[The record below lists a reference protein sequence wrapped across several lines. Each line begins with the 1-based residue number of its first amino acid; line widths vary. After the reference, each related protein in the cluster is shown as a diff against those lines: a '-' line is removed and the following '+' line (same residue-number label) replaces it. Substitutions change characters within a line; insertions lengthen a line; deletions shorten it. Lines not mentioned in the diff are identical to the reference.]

1 MADRI
6 TARSI
11 VRLTVEVE
19 HIGGH
24 WGDECTIAQAHKQA
38 VDSAQQIIAAA
49 LTTVPGHPA
58 RIIRIESVDAVISKE
73 NPHGK

>member
-24 WGDECTIAQAHKQA
+24 WGDDCTIAQAHKQA
-38 VDSAQQIIAAA
+38 ADSAVGVVAAA
-49 LTTVPGHPA
+49 LLGAKEGTP
-58 RIIRIESVDAVISKE
+58 RIIAVASVDVVVTKE
-73 NPHGK
+73 KSRG